1 MDAPAVPPVIF
12 ALSLGPAVAWGFTPV
27 IEKRALSNGG
37 RPLQAALTVIV
48 VDTVLYVLALL
59 ARGEVPF
66 VDLSAGTL
74 AVFVAAGVFG
84 TALGRIAIFAGNA
97 RVGASVS
104 SAVVSAR
111 PLFATALAVG
121 FLGEPVG
128 LTTAVGVVVLV
139 CGLAALSVA
148 KGGDLAGWE
157 TRDLLV
163 PLAAAVSFAVGNVL
177 RRYGLG
183 VGETTPLEAV
193 ALNEFAALVALLAY
207 VVARGRRD
215 VFTAPPRTYLVFAV
229 SGVLTAGALLAM
241 FTALSMPAGRV
252 AVVDPLIATAPLF
265 TTVFSYFLLSD
276 LERVTRGIV
285 AGALLVVVGAA
296 LVTV

>member
-1 MDAPAVPPVIF
+1 MDASAVPPLILALSLAPAV
-12 ALSLGPAVAWGFTPV
+12 LWGFTPV
-27 IEKRALSNGG
+27 IEKRALSGGG
-37 RPLQAALTVIV
+37 RPLQAALVVVV

-74 AVFVAAGVFG
+74 AVFAAAGVFG

-121 FLGEPVG
+121 FLGEP
-128 LTTAVGVVVLV
+128 LALPTAAGVVVLV
-139 CGLAALSVA
+139 CGLAVLSVA
-148 KGGDLAGWE
+148 KGGDLSGWDA
-157 TRDLLV
+157 RDLLV
-163 PLAAAVSFAVGNVL
+163 PLAAAVAFAVGNVL

-193 ALNEFAALVALLAY
+193 ALNEFAAFVALFAY

-215 VFTAPPRTYLVFAV
+215 VLAAPPRTYAVFGV
-229 SGVLTAGALLAM
+229 SGVLTAVALLAM

-265 TTVFSYFLLSD
+265 TAAFSYFLLSD

-285 AGALLVVVGAA
+285 VGALLVVVGAA